1 MSLAVVLTRALVGID
16 APQVTVEVHLS
27 GGLPSFSIVG
37 LPEAAVKESR
47 ERVRSALIN
56 SGYDFPQRRI
66 TVNLAP
72 ADLPKEGGRYD
83 LAIAVG
89 ILGASGQLPC
99 KHLSHM
105 ELLGELALSG
115 ELRQING
122 VLPAAMA
129 CRKAG
134 RSLLLPEGNQADALL
149 TSQLKVFPAKH
160 LLEVCAH
167 LKGETLISEAMRSDE
182 PGELPDY
189 PDLRD
194 VRGQQQAK
202 RVLEIAA
209 AGQHNVLLV
218 GPPGSGK
225 SMLAN
230 RLPGLLPEM
239 TEAEALSV
247 AAIYSVL
254 QTPQGQGLPRSRP
267 FRTPHHTASS
277 VALVGGGGNPKPG
290 EISLAHQGVLFL
302 DELPE
307 FSRAVLEVLREPL
320 ESGEILISRAARQ
333 TVFPAQFQMVSAMNP
348 CPCGYFADGTDRCRC
363 SPDQVRRYQGKVS
376 GPLLDRI
383 DIQLSVQ
390 AISQKELMDA
400 PVGAE
405 SSADVRQRVV
415 ESRARQQARQRC
427 PNQHLAGEQLETVCK
442 VAEDDKEMLA
452 AALDKLQ
459 LSARAYH
466 RILRVA
472 RTIADL
478 DGAEHVERKHL
489 FEALSYRV
497 SARNSIG

>member
-122 VLPAAMA
+122 ILPAAMA

-167 LKGETLISEAMRSDE
+167 LKGETLISEAVRSDE
-182 PGELPDY
+182 PGVLPDY

-209 AGQHNVLLV
+209 AGQHNVL
-218 GPPGSGK
+218 
-225 SMLAN
+225 
-230 RLPGLLPEM
+230 
-239 TEAEALSV
+239 
-247 AAIYSVL
+247 I
-254 QTPQGQGLPRSRP
+254 
-267 FRTPHHTASS
+267 
-277 VALVGGGGNPKPG
+277 
-290 EISLAHQGVLFL
+290 
-302 DELPE
+302 
-307 FSRAVLEVLREPL
+307 
-320 ESGEILISRAARQ
+320 
-333 TVFPAQFQMVSAMNP
+333 VSN
-348 CPCGYFADGTDRCRC
+348 
-363 SPDQVRRYQGKVS
+363 
-376 GPLLDRI
+376 
-383 DIQLSVQ
+383 
-390 AISQKELMDA
+390 
-400 PVGAE
+400 
-405 SSADVRQRVV
+405 
-415 ESRARQQARQRC
+415 
-427 PNQHLAGEQLETVCK
+427 H
-442 VAEDDKEMLA
+442 
-452 AALDKLQ
+452 
-459 LSARAYH
+459 
-466 RILRVA
+466 
-472 RTIADL
+472 
-478 DGAEHVERKHL
+478 
-489 FEALSYRV
+489 
-497 SARNSIG
+497 